1 MHIFA
6 TTLKAGS
13 AHATYPEGEMVPAV
27 CMVDS
32 RDHDE
37 AMSIAA
43 ARLGELGWCEAQ
55 FKTSVLL
62 AVEPDISSF
71 TDIMREAYADAQRL
85 KVSVIEYPEPKHAA

>member
-6 TTLKAGS
+6 ITLEAG
-13 AHATYPEGEMVPAV
+13 ATHSSYPEGETVPAV

-37 AMSIAA
+37 AMRLAVT
-43 ARLGELGWCEAQ
+43 RLGELGWCQAQ
-55 FKTSVLL
+55 FTSSVLL

-71 TDIMREAYADAQRL
+71 TEIMREAYADAQRL
-85 KVSVIEYPEPKHAA
+85 KVSVIEYPEPSHAA